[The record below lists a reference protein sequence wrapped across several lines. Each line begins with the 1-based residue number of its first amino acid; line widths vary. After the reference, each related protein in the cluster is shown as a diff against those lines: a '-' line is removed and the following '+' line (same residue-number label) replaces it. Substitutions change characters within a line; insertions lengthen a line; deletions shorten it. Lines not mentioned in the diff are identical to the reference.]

1 MKYFVKHEKRPRFSN
16 LISKPCQNLID
27 VGKVKMQNRFDIIII
42 SELGV
47 DYVSPENHVAEKQHQ
62 NGSVNGKDIK
72 QLIDPYDEL
81 IKNHLQKEEK
91 IKVC

>member
-1 MKYFVKHEKRPRFSN
+1 MLAE
-16 LISKPCQNLID
+16 
-27 VGKVKMQNRFDIIII
+27 VKMQNQFDIIII

-47 DYVSPENHVAEKQHQ
+47 DYVSPEDHVVEKPTQ
-62 NGSVNGKDIK
+62 NGSINGKNIK

-91 IKVC
+91 IKVHSCKVQSYYNSKFD

>member
-1 MKYFVKHEKRPRFSN
+1 MLAE
-16 LISKPCQNLID
+16 
-27 VGKVKMQNRFDIIII
+27 VKMQNQFDIIII

-47 DYVSPENHVAEKQHQ
+47 DYVSPEDHVVEKPTQ
-62 NGSVNGKDIK
+62 NGSINGKNIK

-91 IKVC
+91 IKVCYCRVQSYYNLKFD

>member
-1 MKYFVKHEKRPRFSN
+1 MLAEVE
-16 LISKPCQNLID
+16 
-27 VGKVKMQNRFDIIII
+27 MQNQIDIIII

-47 DYVSPENHVAEKQHQ
+47 DYVSPEDHVVEKPTQ

-81 IKNHLQKEEK
+81 IKNHLRKEEK
-91 IKVC
+91 IKVHVPVKCNHSLVQSFIKIIK

>member
-1 MKYFVKHEKRPRFSN
+1 MLAEAE
-16 LISKPCQNLID
+16 
-27 VGKVKMQNRFDIIII
+27 MQNQIDKIII

-47 DYVSPENHVAEKQHQ
+47 DYVSPEDHVVEKPTQ

-91 IKVC
+91 IKVCSSKMQSFFSAKFY